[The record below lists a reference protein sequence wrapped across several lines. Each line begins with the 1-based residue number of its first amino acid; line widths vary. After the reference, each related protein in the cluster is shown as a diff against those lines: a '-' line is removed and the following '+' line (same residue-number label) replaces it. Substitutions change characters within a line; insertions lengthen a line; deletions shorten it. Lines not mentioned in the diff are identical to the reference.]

1 MARLSIG
8 DRAPEF
14 SATTYD
20 GARISLTD
28 FRGRR
33 ALVLFFYPKDGT
45 PICTQEACAFRD
57 SYQKFLAA
65 GVEVVGVSS
74 DAAESHRRFAER
86 HQLAFPLISDRD
98 GSLRK
103 AFGVRKVLGLL
114 PGRVTFVIDQQGIVR
129 QIFSALFASG
139 EHVRQA
145 LEAVGVAV

>member
-1 MARLSIG
+1 M
-8 DRAPEF
+8 
-14 SATTYD
+14 
-20 GARISLTD
+20 
-28 FRGRR
+28 
-33 ALVLFFYPKDGT
+33 
-45 PICTQEACAFRD
+45 
-57 SYQKFLAA
+57 
-65 GVEVVGVSS
+65 VGVSS

-145 LEAVGVAV
+145 LEAVGVTV